1 MTIWCKFLS
10 AGFQD
15 LKNSAHVRV
24 WPCQKD
30 TYSSNVRSV
39 SNIHPSVTPKP
50 CETEDRVELT
60 LWVFFFLQI
69 RRIKK
74 KLVNLVFWYIINK
87 WYMVF
92 SLIRAEENGLKM
104 GGGQGPQEV
113 YYIGKRPFL
122 LHNLCFLTIFRDGKP
137 NWTTCYMSFILK
149 WNFVIVLIEWS
160 ANWCNIRDLLNMWPL
175 SDSKINSYFCFI
187 NCNLHLQYDS
197 ARKMW

>member
-1 MTIWCKFLS
+1 MSEFDPVRRTPTLLMSDRSPISILLLPRNHVK
-10 AGFQD
+10 
-15 LKNSAHVRV
+15 LKIELNWR
-24 WPCQKD
+24 CE
-30 TYSSNVRSV
+30 SS
-39 SNIHPSVTPKP
+39 
-50 CETEDRVELT
+50 
-60 LWVFFFLQI
+60 FFLQI

-113 YYIGKRPFL
+113 YYIGKRQFL
-122 LHNLCFLTIFRDGKP
+122 LHKLWFLTIFRDGKP

-175 SDSKINSYFCFI
+175 SDSKINSYFLF
-187 NCNLHLQYDS
+187 HQLQPS
-197 ARKMW
+197 PTVWLS